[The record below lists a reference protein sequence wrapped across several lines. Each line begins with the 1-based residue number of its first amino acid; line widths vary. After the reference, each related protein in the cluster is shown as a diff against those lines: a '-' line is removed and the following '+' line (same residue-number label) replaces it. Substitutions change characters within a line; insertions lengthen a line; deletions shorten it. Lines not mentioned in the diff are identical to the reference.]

1 MLNKFFVSRFTDPV
15 LQYRVYNSTI
25 YPRPAPLFLLARSIN
40 TIILFSIDLF
50 FSLAFYGVCF
60 SFFFLNL
67 RVRFNSKKEKTP
79 KHVIIFQIGDHNRC

>member
-25 YPRPAPLFLLARSIN
+25 YPLPAPLFLLARSIN

-50 FSLAFYGVCF
+50 FPSLSMAFA
-60 SFFFLNL
+60 SLFFF
-67 RVRFNSKKEKTP
+67 
-79 KHVIIFQIGDHNRC
+79 